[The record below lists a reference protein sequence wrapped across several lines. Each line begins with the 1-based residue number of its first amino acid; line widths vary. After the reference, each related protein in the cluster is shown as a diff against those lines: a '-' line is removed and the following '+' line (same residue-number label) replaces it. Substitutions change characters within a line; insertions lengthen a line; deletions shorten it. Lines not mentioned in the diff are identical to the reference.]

1 MWLEEKGF
9 KDKMKMWWGSLKF
22 IGTSNYILDAKLRAL
37 KNILKIWNKKE
48 FGHVETKKGEAL
60 TQVEYWDEKEKC
72 AALNMEECEARN
84 GARESYKSWK
94 KLAVQVK
101 VNGCWHSEEND
112 LKNSVVGAFQK
123 LYSEEEGWRPS
134 IDELSFM
141 GLDSSEAEGLE
152 NPFSEEEVFATLSD
166 LGKEKAPG
174 PDGFTMA
181 FWFFGGMCLYK
192 LLAKVLANRIKKVM
206 GKVISEPQNAFV
218 EGRQIFDAV
227 LIANEAVDSRLKS
240 NQEKS
245 KAGLEKIQRHFLWKG
260 GALEQRPHLVRWNLV
275 CLERKK
281 CGLGVRN
288 LALMNKALLGKW
300 NWRFAIESE
309 ALWKQAISH
318 KYGVEEGDGVLRPS
332 SEISSW
338 YQSQFSETLIPS
350 GISYSGHHSFRS
362 NLSGHISIRSS
373 LSLSLSHSGHQSLF
387 SEPREKTLSG
397 QSNRR
402 QKTPPPATFPANFS
416 GDGFFLHRKERLE
429 EISKFV
435 PKHRNQKPI
444 HAPAHAR
451 FSGRRLHLTRR
462 RVRAREPLSG
472 NALPPPGSPDARP
485 ATLPT
490 CLCNPSPALPARALK
505 SVLLPFRSMTKYGM
519 ASSQVSSVTSPKSGG
534 RSEIPNLGGNDSSPI
549 LITGH
554 KLNGHNYLQWSQSV
568 LLFICGKGKD
578 EYLTGEAVMP
588 ETTEPGFRKW
598 KIENSMIMSW
608 LINSMNNDIGENFL
622 LFGTAKDIWDAA
634 KETYSS
640 SENTSELFQVESALH
655 DFRQGE
661 QSVTQYYNTLTRYW
675 QQLDLFET
683 HSWKC
688 SDDAATYRQ
697 IVEQKRLFKF
707 FLGLNRELDDVRGR
721 IMGIKPLPSLR
732 EAFSEVR
739 REESRKKVM
748 MGSKEQP
755 APTLDASALAARSF
769 NSSGGDRQK
778 RDRPWCDY
786 CKKPG
791 HYKETCWKLH
801 GKPADWKPKPRFDR
815 DGRAHVAANSES
827 TSVPEPSPFNKEQ
840 MEMLQKLLSQV
851 GSGQYYRCSL
861 HC

>member
-1 MWLEEKGF
+1 
-9 KDKMKMWWGSLKF
+9 
-22 IGTSNYILDAKLRAL
+22 
-37 KNILKIWNKKE
+37 
-48 FGHVETKKGEAL
+48 
-60 TQVEYWDEKEKC
+60 
-72 AALNMEECEARN
+72 
-84 GARESYKSWK
+84 
-94 KLAVQVK
+94 
-101 VNGCWHSEEND
+101 
-112 LKNSVVGAFQK
+112 
-123 LYSEEEGWRPS
+123 
-134 IDELSFM
+134 
-141 GLDSSEAEGLE
+141 
-152 NPFSEEEVFATLSD
+152 
-166 LGKEKAPG
+166 
-174 PDGFTMA
+174 
-181 FWFFGGMCLYK
+181 
-192 LLAKVLANRIKKVM
+192 
-206 GKVISEPQNAFV
+206 
-218 EGRQIFDAV
+218 
-227 LIANEAVDSRLKS
+227 
-240 NQEKS
+240 
-245 KAGLEKIQRHFLWKG
+245 
-260 GALEQRPHLVRWNLV
+260 
-275 CLERKK
+275 
-281 CGLGVRN
+281 
-288 LALMNKALLGKW
+288 
-300 NWRFAIESE
+300 
-309 ALWKQAISH
+309 
-318 KYGVEEGDGVLRPS
+318 
-332 SEISSW
+332 
-338 YQSQFSETLIPS
+338 
-350 GISYSGHHSFRS
+350 
-362 NLSGHISIRSS
+362 
-373 LSLSLSHSGHQSLF
+373 
-387 SEPREKTLSG
+387 
-397 QSNRR
+397 
-402 QKTPPPATFPANFS
+402 
-416 GDGFFLHRKERLE
+416 
-429 EISKFV
+429 
-435 PKHRNQKPI
+435 
-444 HAPAHAR
+444 
-451 FSGRRLHLTRR
+451 
-462 RVRAREPLSG
+462 
-472 NALPPPGSPDARP
+472 
-485 ATLPT
+485 
-490 CLCNPSPALPARALK
+490 
-505 SVLLPFRSMTKYGM
+505 MTKYGM
-519 ASSQVSSVTSPKSGG
+519 ASSQVSSVTSPESGG

-755 APTLDASALAARSF
+755 APTLDASALGCS
-769 NSSGGDRQK
+769 
-778 RDRPWCDY
+778 
-786 CKKPG
+786 
-791 HYKETCWKLH
+791 ETCWKLH

-851 GSGQYYRCSL
+851 GSGSTTGVAFTANRGGMRPWIVDTGASDHMTGDAAILQNYKPSNGHSSVHIADGSKSKIAGTGSIKLTKDLYLDSVSMFQTWIDLKSGKMIGSAELCSGLYLL
-861 HC
+861 HCGQFSNQVSQAKLRTVSEYVRVFQF